1 VKPILFVAVQ
11 LVILSWAFVGIVRH
25 NPSPLYKLLWGA
37 ALCGIIGFDIWYLAD
52 YAYPAGFAF

>member
-1 VKPILFVAVQ
+1 MKPIIFVAFQ
-11 LVILSWAFVGIVRH
+11 LVVLGWAFFGVVRH

-52 YAYPAGFAF
+52 YAYPTGFAW